1 MYPTLSDLL
10 HDLFGLNLPLPIQSF
25 GFMLALSFLA
35 AAYTLKLELIRKEK
49 LGLVKSHI
57 KETMKGAAAT
67 FSDLASSFII
77 GFILGYKFVYAA
89 INYTLFVE
97 DTQGVLLSLTGNP
110 LGGLLVGS
118 LMAYMQYREKEKERL
133 SHPKM
138 VQETV
143 HPFQLVSNITIIA
156 AVSGIIGAKI
166 FHNLENLHE
175 FREHPLEALVSF
187 SGLTMYGGLIAGTIA
202 VMRYGSRN
210 GMPPL
215 VLADATAP
223 GLMLAYGTGRLGCQI
238 SGDGDWGIVNI
249 HPKPDWLAW
258 LPDWFWAYDYPHN
271 VISAGVPIPGCE
283 GKHCMVLP
291 EAVFPTPLYEALAC
305 ILLFFV
311 LWNFRKKLVRT
322 GQLFFLYLIFNGVER
337 FLIEKIRVNNK
348 FDFLGMTVTQA
359 EVIASALIITGI
371 AGYIYCSK
379 KHIPDERITT

>member
-1 MYPTLSDLL
+1 M
-10 HDLFGLNLPLPIQSF
+10 
-25 GFMLALSFLA
+25 
-35 AAYTLKLELIRKEK
+35 
-49 LGLVKSHI
+49 
-57 KETMKGAAAT
+57 
-67 FSDLASSFII
+67 
-77 GFILGYKFVYAA
+77 
-89 INYTLFVE
+89 
-97 DTQGVLLSLTGNP
+97 
-110 LGGLLVGS
+110 
-118 LMAYMQYREKEKERL
+118 
-133 SHPKM
+133 
-138 VQETV
+138 V

-249 HPKPDWLAW
+249 HPKPDWLSW

-291 EAVFPTPLYEALAC
+291 ETVFPTPLYEALAC

-311 LWNFRKKLVRT
+311 LWRFRKKLVRT

-379 KHIPDERITT
+379 KHIPDGRIAT